1 MKVLLILFITVCMA
15 STERVLRRM
24 SSYRDGV
31 STSSSYTYIKAYNT
45 VVVRPGLVALDVD
58 VSP

>member
-15 STERVLRRM
+15 STERVLRRR
-24 SSYRDGV
+24 SYRSYGV

-45 VVVRPGLVALDVD
+45 VVVRPALVAMDVY